1 MPATNPSQVIDTSL
15 DNDFGE
21 HSVSQVLKKRLA
33 QSASKKAQPWKG
45 AYVPAVED
53 IPQTN
58 SLHEKP
64 WYRAENLLE
73 SYEDHSGA

>member
-1 MPATNPSQVIDTSL
+1 MPAANPSQVVDTSL
-15 DNDFGE
+15 DNDFGD

-33 QSASKKAQPWKG
+33 QSASKKTQPWKG
-45 AYVPAVED
+45 AYVPATED
-53 IPQTN
+53 IPKTT

-64 WYRAENLLE
+64 WYHAGNILK